1 MAKNALVYH
10 NDFMKYDF
18 GPGHPLRGKRYGKIL
33 DVFGSNN
40 IQRIHGEMVFVKP
53 NPATDE
59 NLELVHGRNYLDLL
73 EKLNEK
79 GGFLSLDTPVN
90 PGLYDIARL
99 LAGAG
104 KLAGRLVAEEIFQ
117 RSIVL
122 GGGTHHAGF
131 DFGGG
136 FCMVNDI
143 AVAVE
148 YLHRNYD
155 QNRIAIID
163 IDAHCGNGTQD
174 IFYDTSSVLCIDLH
188 EDPLSLYPGIGF
200 PEQVGIREGKGY
212 TVNIPFPPGSLD
224 EDYLGTFERICVP
237 VITEF
242 EPKILFV
249 VGGADTHFAEPLTNI
264 CLSVNGIYRLMALIA
279 GLAENMCGG
288 RLVMFIGAS
297 FNPQVFP
304 HALEAMICATIGA
317 LYQGP
322 DEQSKIPKGSET
334 PRQMVGKMID
344 RVKNVQKKYWRSL
357 I

>member
-1 MAKNALVYH
+1 MTKNAIIYH

-18 GPGHPLRGKRYGKIL
+18 GPGHPLRGKRHKQIL
-33 DVFGSNN
+33 DVFNSDTIKGK
-40 IQRIHGEMVFVKP
+40 QDEMVFVKP

-59 NLELVHGRNYLDLL
+59 DLELVHSRNYLNLL

-99 LAGAG
+99 FAGAG

-122 GGGTHHAGF
+122 GGGAHHAGF

-148 YLHRNYD
+148 YLRRNYD
-155 QNRIAIID
+155 QNKIAIID

-174 IFYDTSSVLCIDLH
+174 IYYGTSSVLCIDLH

-212 TVNIPFPPGSLD
+212 TVNIPFPPGSGD
-224 EDYLGTFERICVP
+224 EDYLGVFEKICVP
-237 VITEF
+237 IITEF
-242 EPKILFV
+242 EPSMVFI
-249 VGGADTHFAEPLTNI
+249 VGGADTHFAEPLTHI
-264 CLSVNGIYRLMALIA
+264 CLSLNGIYRLMVLIA
-279 GLAENMCGG
+279 GLAENMCSGN
-288 RLVMFIGAS
+288 LVMFIGAS
-297 FNPQVFP
+297 FNLQVFP
-304 HALEAMICATIGA
+304 HALEAMICAMIGA
-317 LYQGP
+317 WYGGP
-322 DEQSKIPKGSET
+322 NEQDEIPRGNKVTHHMASE
-334 PRQMVGKMID
+334 MID
-344 RVKNVQKKYWRSL
+344 RVRNVQKKYWRSL